1 MRYDDAFDS
10 VLRERFDLLLSEEVQ
25 AAERSRQGVLLPG
38 DQDCYAVVDAFKNHR
53 CHTDAF
59 ELAMEE
65 LGDFVGAGQS
75 ICIVDLGAGA
85 GNVAAAFCERW
96 VGGGDKT
103 ATYIGVEPH
112 SMMRRLGIAFVRELA
127 PAWLGFR
134 FVETCSGLSIPPADR
149 YLVTLNYV
157 VHQPGVSAEDLKE
170 WAELV
175 ARLNTMGPTCVV
187 SVSVNSISPR
197 LGEIDCTAVL
207 RREMTLTG
215 LLFDVHSTTRR
226 MDRRMPRTDGNGWVV
241 QAARGED
248 WPNIRIERY
257 RLHDGADAPSE

>member
-1 MRYDDAFDS
+1 MRYDDAFDA
-10 VLRERFDLLLSEEVQ
+10 VLRERFDLLLLEEVE
-25 AAERSRQGVLLPG
+25 AAERRRQGVLLPG

-59 ELAMEE
+59 ELAMEG
-65 LGDFVGAGQS
+65 LGDFVDAGQS

-85 GNVAAAFCERW
+85 GNVAAAFCEKW
-96 VGGGDKT
+96 VGDSCRT

-127 PAWLGFR
+127 PAWLDFR
-134 FVETCSGLSIPPADR
+134 FVETCADLPVPQADR

-157 VHQPGVSAEDLKE
+157 VHQPGVSANDLKE
-170 WAELV
+170 WAALV
-175 ARLNTMGPTCVV
+175 ARLHAMGPTCVV

-197 LGEIDCTAVL
+197 LGEIDCTAAL
-207 RREMTLTG
+207 LREMTLAG
-215 LLFDVHSTTRR
+215 LLLDVHSTTRR

-241 QAARGED
+241 QTARGED
-248 WPNIRIERY
+248 WPNVRVESY
-257 RLHDGADAPSE
+257 RLHD